1 MKLLLSWDDDYSS
14 DIDIGL
20 ITTAAA
26 GLSECKLLFL
36 NLFPR
41 EGIFYWTIKLQQ
53 KDAVCHVLM
62 DTIFEL
68 WLWLNPIVL
77 KILVF
82 VYV

>member
-1 MKLLLSWDDDYSS
+1 MNIFRNNEAVVILRS

-62 DTIFEL
+62 DTVWDLTLSNIQ
-68 WLWLNPIVL
+68 PIVSP
-77 KILVF
+77 
-82 VYV
+82 YN